1 MRELSVRLKLTPLR
15 EIIEGKRLVVVDDSI
30 VRGTT
35 TRQIVKL
42 LFDAGAR
49 EVHLRITAP
58 PIRFPCH
65 YGIDMATQRE
75 LVAAHHTVEDVR
87 QQMGATT
94 LGYLSIEGLL
104 RASGQPRA
112 RFCLACFNGDYPI
125 PIPDDVELNKYLFE
139 ALTTVP

>member
-1 MRELSVRLKLTPLR
+1 LCA
-15 EIIEGKRLVVVDDSI
+15 
-30 VRGTT
+30 
-35 TRQIVKL
+35 L
-42 LFDAGAR
+42 LFEAGAR

-87 QQMGATT
+87 RQVGATT

-104 RASGQPRA
+104 EAAGHPRE

-125 PIPDDVELNKYLFE
+125 PIPDDVELVKEIFE
-139 ALTTVP
+139 RATPAIEAKP